1 MLYPRITVDEVEELK
16 KNASFSTGFHGLS
29 VQHCIRC
36 MSDQG
41 VNRAHILDGR
51 IEHVL
56 PDRNASVLTERE
68 PLLIK
73 DEKTLYQHEL

>member
-1 MLYPRITVDEVEELK
+1 MDYL
-16 KNASFSTGFHGLS
+16 
-29 VQHCIRC
+29 QHCI
-36 MSDQG
+36 DAVNQG

-56 PDRNASVLTERE
+56 PIEFFSIDGAGTV
-68 PLLIK
+68 LIK